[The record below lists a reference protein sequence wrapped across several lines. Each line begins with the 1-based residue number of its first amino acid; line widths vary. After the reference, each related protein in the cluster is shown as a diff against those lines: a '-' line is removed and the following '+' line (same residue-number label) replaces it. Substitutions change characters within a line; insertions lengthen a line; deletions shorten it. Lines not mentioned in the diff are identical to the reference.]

1 MKSFIF
7 IGGDSRS
14 IYAAEKLGQRYS
26 CTAFG
31 ITEGEKLPEN
41 LSDYAVLPLP
51 ASTDGVHI
59 NCPLLKS
66 APPPEFDIL
75 EKTVKK
81 GGTVFTS
88 KEFPALREI
97 CLKNGF
103 SLVNYFEREELAVK
117 NAVPTAEGALEIAIR
132 ELPVTLF
139 GAEVLI
145 TGFGRIAKLLVK
157 YFSALG
163 AKVSAAARKYGDLA
177 WIEAYEAKP
186 VNFNTAGEFE
196 TAIKKADIIINTV
209 PAVIFD
215 KKRLTLIKNGALF
228 IELASVL
235 SAEDEGLAADRGIK
249 LIWARSLPGKIAPI
263 TAGHIIADT
272 IGNIIAE
279 RSVADA

>member
-31 ITEGEKLPEN
+31 ITEGEKLPES

-51 ASTDGVHI
+51 ASTDGIHI

-66 APPPEFDIL
+66 APPPGFDIL
-75 EKTVKK
+75 EKTVKR

-88 KEFPALREI
+88 KEFPALRET

-117 NAVPTAEGALEIAIR
+117 NAVPTAEGTLEIAIR
-132 ELPVTLF
+132 ELPVTIF

-145 TGFGRIAKLLVK
+145 TGFGRIGKLLVR

-163 AKVSAAARKYGDLA
+163 AKVSAAARKYGDMA
-177 WIEAYEAKP
+177 WIEAYGARA
-186 VNFNTAGEFE
+186 VNFNTPGELD

-209 PAVIFD
+209 PAIIFD
-215 KKRLTLIKNGALF
+215 RKRLTLIKTGALF

-235 SAEDEGLAADRGIK
+235 SAEDEALAADRGIK
-249 LIWARSLPGKIAPI
+249 LIWARSLPGKTAPI
-263 TAGHIIADT
+263 TAGYIIADT

>member
-14 IYAAEKLGQRYS
+14 IYAAEKLGERYC
-26 CTAFG
+26 CTLYG
-31 ITEGEKLPEN
+31 ISGEEKLPES

-59 NCPLLKS
+59 NCPLIKS
-66 APPPEFDIL
+66 TPPEFDIL

-88 KEFPALREI
+88 REFPALCEI

-103 SLVNYFEREELAVK
+103 SLVNYFEREELAVR

-132 ELPVTLF
+132 EIPVTLF

-145 TGFGRIAKLLVK
+145 TGFGRIGKLLVR

-163 AKVSAAARKYGDLA
+163 ARVSAAARKYGDLA
-177 WIEAYEAKP
+177 WIEAYGARAI
-186 VNFNTAGEFE
+186 NFNAPGELD

-209 PAVIFD
+209 PALIFD
-215 KKRLTLIKNGALF
+215 RKRLTLVKTGALF

-235 SAEDEGLAADRGIK
+235 SAEDEALAADRGIK
-249 LIWARSLPGKIAPI
+249 LIWARSLPGKTAPI
-263 TAGHIIADT
+263 TAGYIIADT

>member
-14 IYAAEKLGQRYS
+14 IYAAEKLGERYC
-26 CTAFG
+26 CTLYG
-31 ITEGEKLPEN
+31 ISGEEKLPES

-59 NCPLLKS
+59 NCPLIKS
-66 APPPEFDIL
+66 TPPEFDIL

-88 KEFPALREI
+88 REFPALQEI

-132 ELPVTLF
+132 EIPVTLF

-145 TGFGRIAKLLVK
+145 TGFGRIGKLLVR

-163 AKVSAAARKYGDLA
+163 ARVSAAARKYGDLA
-177 WIEAYEAKP
+177 WIEAYGARAI
-186 VNFNTAGEFE
+186 NFNTPGELD
-196 TAIKKADIIINTV
+196 TAIKRADVIINTV
-209 PAVIFD
+209 PALIFD
-215 KKRLTLIKNGALF
+215 RKRLTLVKTGALF

-235 SAEDEGLAADRGIK
+235 SAEDEALAADRGIK
-249 LIWARSLPGKIAPI
+249 LIWARSLPGKTAPI
-263 TAGHIIADT
+263 TAGYIIADT

>member
-14 IYAAEKLGQRYS
+14 IYAAEKLGERYC
-26 CTAFG
+26 CTLYG
-31 ITEGEKLPEN
+31 ISGEEKLPES

-66 APPPEFDIL
+66 APPGFEIL

-88 KEFPALREI
+88 REFPALQEI

-103 SLVNYFEREELAVK
+103 PLVNYFEREELAVK

-132 ELPVTLF
+132 ELPVTIF

-145 TGFGRIAKLLVK
+145 TGFGRIGKLLVR

-163 AKVSAAARKYGDLA
+163 AKVSAAARKYGDMA
-177 WIEAYEAKP
+177 WIEAYGARA
-186 VNFNTAGEFE
+186 VNFNTPGELD
-196 TAIKKADIIINTV
+196 TAIKRADIIINNV
-209 PAVIFD
+209 PAIIFD
-215 KKRLTLIKNGALF
+215 RKRLTLIKTGALF

-235 SAEDEGLAADRGIK
+235 SAEDEALAADRGIK
-249 LIWARSLPGKIAPI
+249 LIWARSLPGKTAPI

>member
-14 IYAAEKLGQRYS
+14 IYAAEKLGERYS

-31 ITEGEKLPEN
+31 IAEGEKLPES

-51 ASTDGVHI
+51 ASIDGIHI
-59 NCPLLKS
+59 NCPLLKT
-66 APPPEFDIL
+66 APPPGFDIL
-75 EKTVKK
+75 EKTVKR

-88 KEFPALREI
+88 KEFPALRET

-145 TGFGRIAKLLVK
+145 TGFGRIAKLLVR

-177 WIEAYEAKP
+177 WIETYGAKP
-186 VNFNTAGEFE
+186 VNFNTPGEFE

-215 KKRLTLIKNGALF
+215 RKRLTLIKTGALF
-228 IELASVL
+228 IELASVM
-235 SAEDEGLAADRGIK
+235 SAEDEGLAADRSIK
-249 LIWARSLPGKIAPI
+249 LIWARSLPGKTAPI